1 MANPGNRITANERFA
16 DNRYLYPTA
25 GLGKV
30 GQYQMS
36 GGPFLQSDIDVPV
49 TTLALYAHIEVTF
62 PAVTRWL
69 TVANTHTGSN
79 SPMRVG
85 FSLSGTLG
93 DIADVESNYFVLNNG
108 ESFTG
113 EWRTTSVFMMAAGDA
128 AYGLN
133 TAGCTGSI
141 MAGLTGINPQF
152 LSGNWSGSSGV
163 G

>member
-1 MANPGNRITANERFA
+1 MANPGNRITANSRFA

-36 GGPFLQSDIDVPV
+36 GVPFVQSNIEIPVFTADADI
-49 TTLALYAHIEVTF
+49 IEITF

-69 TVANTHTGSN
+69 TVVNTHTGSN

-85 FSLSGTLG
+85 FSVSGTKG
-93 DIADVESNYFVLNNG
+93 EIEDVTANYFVLNNG

-113 EWRTTSVFMMAAGDA
+113 EWRVARVYLAGYGDA
-128 AYGLN
+128 AQGAN
-133 TAGCTGSI
+133 SAGCTGSI
-141 MAGLTGINPQF
+141 MAGLTGINPSH

>member
-1 MANPGNRITANERFA
+1 MANPGNRITANSRYA
-16 DNRYLYPTA
+16 DNRYLFPSA

-36 GGPFLQSDIDVPV
+36 GVPFLQSDIDVPIATAQDSHV
-49 TTLALYAHIEVTF
+49 EITF

-69 TVANTHTGSN
+69 TVVNTHTGSN

-93 DIADVESNYFVLNNG
+93 VNADVDSNYFVLNNG

-113 EWRTTSVFMMAAGDA
+113 EWRVRSVFMIASGDGAAGA
-128 AYGLN
+128 N
-133 TAGCTGSI
+133 SAGCTGSI
-141 MAGLTGINPQF
+141 IAGLTGINPTQ